1 MTAKEMQQSLFPHK
15 TDKPMKRR
23 IGRWKLHRAAK
34 PHICIG
40 CDKTISKGSYYYGLQ
55 RRSQLFQ
62 NEFYRRT
69 GVGLLTIQ
77 LQLETGPVWFVDAI
91 TWRVCSEGCLR
102 QMRPEVVLKR
112 MRRIEKEA
120 VDKRLPFFI
129 RRLQWLRLLPKEG
142 ISLIDKSL
150 RGGGH

>member
-1 MTAKEMQQSLFPHK
+1 MKDKLQQPLFPL
-15 TDKPMKRR
+15 TADKPLKGR
-23 IGRWKLHRAAK
+23 IGKWKLHKAAK

-40 CDKTISKGSYYYGLQ
+40 CDKTISKDSYYYGLQ
-55 RRSQLFQ
+55 RRSELFQ
-62 NEFYRRT
+62 EEFYRRT

-91 TWRVCSEGCLR
+91 TWRVCSEDCLH

-129 RRLQWLRLLPKEG
+129 RRLQWLRLLPKAG

-150 RGGGH
+150 GGG